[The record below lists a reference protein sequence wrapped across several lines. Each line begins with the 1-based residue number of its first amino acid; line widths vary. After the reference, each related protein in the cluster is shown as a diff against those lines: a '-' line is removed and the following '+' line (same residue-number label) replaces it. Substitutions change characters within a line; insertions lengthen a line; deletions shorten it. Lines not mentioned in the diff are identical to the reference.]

1 MGLDTG
7 PEPNTFVAKALTLI
21 GALPQLEL
29 DRSNKC
35 VQIPP
40 EQEDDD
46 NIVSLPQK
54 LPEEASV

>member
-7 PEPNTFVAKALTLI
+7 PGPNTFVATALTLI
-21 GALPQLEL
+21 GALSQVKL

-35 VQIPP
+35 VQIPA
-40 EQEDDD
+40 EQEDDG
-46 NIVSLPQK
+46 IVSLPQM